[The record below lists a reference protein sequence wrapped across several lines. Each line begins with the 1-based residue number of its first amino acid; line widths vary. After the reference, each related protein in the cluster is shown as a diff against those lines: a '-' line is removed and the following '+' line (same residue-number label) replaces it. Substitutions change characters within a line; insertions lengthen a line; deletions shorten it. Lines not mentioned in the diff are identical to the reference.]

1 MDGIRLEMRGIK
13 KSFGPVVVLKDM
25 KLDIEPAEIH
35 ALVGENGAGKSTLM
49 KILGGV
55 IQKDAG
61 EIRINGQPVEIR
73 RVRDAERYGIA
84 VIHQEL
90 SILPYLSIAENVF
103 LGKELKTRLGL
114 VDARRMHIEVAEKLK
129 ELGLS
134 VNPDMPAGSLSV
146 GQMQLVEIAKALIH
160 RAKLIVMDE
169 PTSALTDHEIEKL
182 FGIIRS
188 LKTKGVSFIYISHRL
203 EELFSICDRLTVLR
217 DGEYIG
223 TANVRDLSFNQVVSM
238 MVGREIG
245 DRFPRKD
252 TAPGETIL
260 QVNNLG
266 RGKAFRNVSFSV
278 RKGEIF
284 GIAGLMGAGRTEL
297 VRALFGAEPAE
308 TGTIQLKG
316 KNVSITSPLD
326 AMNLGMGLVTEDRKA
341 EGLFLDFSIE
351 FNIAAAN
358 FDHLAKA
365 GFVHPATI
373 RDFAEQ
379 FTQSLRIKTPSV
391 DVPVSNLSGGNQQK
405 VVVAKW
411 LGRSPEI
418 LVLDEPTRGVDV
430 GAKREIYEI
439 MTKLAAQ
446 GVAIIMVS
454 SELPE
459 VVGMSDR
466 VLVMRQGE
474 QAGILEE
481 NITQERIM
489 ALATGVVY
497 T

>member
-1 MDGIRLEMRGIK
+1 
-13 KSFGPVVVLKDM
+13 
-25 KLDIEPAEIH
+25 
-35 ALVGENGAGKSTLM
+35 
-49 KILGGV
+49 
-55 IQKDAG
+55 
-61 EIRINGQPVEIR
+61 
-73 RVRDAERYGIA
+73 
-84 VIHQEL
+84 
-90 SILPYLSIAENVF
+90 
-103 LGKELKTRLGL
+103 
-114 VDARRMHIEVAEKLK
+114 
-129 ELGLS
+129 
-134 VNPDMPAGSLSV
+134 
-146 GQMQLVEIAKALIH
+146 
-160 RAKLIVMDE
+160 
-169 PTSALTDHEIEKL
+169 
-182 FGIIRS
+182 
-188 LKTKGVSFIYISHRL
+188 
-203 EELFSICDRLTVLR
+203 
-217 DGEYIG
+217 
-223 TANVRDLSFNQVVSM
+223 
-238 MVGREIG
+238 
-245 DRFPRKD
+245 
-252 TAPGETIL
+252 
-260 QVNNLG
+260 
-266 RGKAFRNVSFSV
+266 
-278 RKGEIF
+278 
-284 GIAGLMGAGRTEL
+284 MGAGRTEL